1 MSSLDFK
8 RAAYALVATAALVG
22 CAQKPTGPE
31 ATGALIDTL
40 KAQTMISGKT
50 VGQLPVGT
58 AVTTIFDDS
67 SQILIAKKVANGG
80 NDNCG
85 KFDIMTHRPSS
96 GNGFEGMF
104 SHGDTSKVK
113 AVEVCIL

>member
-1 MSSLDFK
+1 MAGSGFK
-8 RAAYALVATAALVG
+8 KAAYALVAVTALVG

-31 ATGALIDTL
+31 ATDALLDTL
-40 KAQTMISGKT
+40 KAQTAISGKT
-50 VGQLPVGT
+50 VAQLPVGT

-67 SQILIAKKVANGG
+67 SQILIAKKVGAGA

-96 GNGFEGMF
+96 GNGLASVFG
-104 SHGDTSKVK
+104 HGDTAKAK